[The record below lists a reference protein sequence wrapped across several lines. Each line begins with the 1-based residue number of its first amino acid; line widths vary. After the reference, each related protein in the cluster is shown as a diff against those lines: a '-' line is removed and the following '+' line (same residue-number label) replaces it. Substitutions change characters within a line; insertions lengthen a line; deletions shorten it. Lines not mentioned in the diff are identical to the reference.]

1 MKSISFALLILC
13 LAIGTTIATVRIG
26 SFNLH
31 QYGSKKAANATLTR
45 RVAEIINDFD
55 LAIIQEISDVS
66 QTAPGVLFESLNSVS
81 TEAPY
86 TMTLSP
92 RVGRSATKEQYIFF
106 NREATSGLEVVKAY
120 IYDDSANDHFER
132 PPFIGTFKVK
142 EPQKSN
148 VRLFTVMDVHLR
160 PDKAYEE
167 LLAMRYVIRDFI
179 RDNPQYFDHDDT
191 SFDDALAQ
199 NVINATIENKPS
211 LKTKHPIL
219 IVGDF
224 NADCTY
230 ISNRRQEILR
240 TINYVDF
247 HWVITNDVKT
257 NTRQTCTYDR
267 VFVNGDD
274 FVNAIVPDSA
284 NVVNF
289 QEKFGMTLEEALKVS
304 DHMPVKFDIEW

>member
-1 MKSISFALLILC
+1 MFVA
-13 LAIGTTIATVRIG
+13 AVFIGTSVATVRIG

-66 QTAPGVLFESLNSVS
+66 LTAPGVLFDALNSVS
-81 TEAPY
+81 TESPY
-86 TMTLSP
+86 TMTISP

-142 EPQKSN
+142 EAQKSN
-148 VRLFTVMDVHLR
+148 VRLFTVMNVHLR

-179 RDNPQYFDHDDT
+179 ADNPHYFDQDEN
-191 SFDDALAQ
+191 SFEDALAQ
-199 NVINATIENKPS
+199 NVINATIDNKPS
-211 LKTKHPIL
+211 LKTRHPIL

-224 NADCTY
+224 NADCSY
-230 ISNRRQEILR
+230 ISARRQELLR
-240 TINYVDF
+240 TINYADF
-247 HWVITNDVKT
+247 HWVIKNDVKT

-284 NVVNF
+284 NIANF

>member
-1 MKSISFALLILC
+1 MKSISFALLIISL
-13 LAIGTTIATVRIG
+13 LIGTTIATVRIG

-66 QTAPGVLFESLNSVS
+66 QVAPGVLFESLNSVS

-132 PPFIGTFKVK
+132 PPYIGTFKVK

-167 LLAMRYVIRDFI
+167 LLAMRYVIEDFI
-179 RDNPQYFDHDDT
+179 RDNPQYFDHDET
-191 SFDDALAQ
+191 SLDDALAQ
-199 NVINATIENKPS
+199 NVINATVDNKPS

-230 ISNRRQEILR
+230 ISARRQELLR

-247 HWVITNDVKT
+247 HWVIKNDVKT

-267 VFVNGDD
+267 IFVNGDD